1 MLHSIL
7 KFSLLF
13 LQVDRQI
20 AYTAEYY
27 TVGHQQIGHRWER
40 VDMEQEMVDME
51 HEIANNMVAIE
62 DPVPETC

>member
-13 LQVDRQI
+13 LQIDCQI

-27 TVGHQQIGHRWER
+27 MVGHQQIGHK
-40 VDMEQEMVDME
+40 
-51 HEIANNMVAIE
+51 
-62 DPVPETC
+62 